1 MPHANALLS
10 ERGRLR
16 LAAFHVESG
25 STIRATAER
34 FQTST
39 TTVVRW
45 SRRYRAVLASG
56 RIPTEADMAD
66 RSSRPR
72 RCPNQT
78 PRKIEKRIRY
88 LRTKHRL
95 GPVQI
100 AGRVGVPASTV
111 HRVLVRAGLNRL
123 ANVDRATGE
132 PVRPCERQAP
142 GELVHVDVK
151 KFGLV
156 PAGGGWK
163 VHGRGFTGSEAAGRA
178 NTADQARRGTGRRGY
193 AYVHSAIDDHS
204 RLAYSE
210 VHDDETAV
218 TTCGFWTRA
227 VAFFAEHGI
236 TVERVMTDNG
246 PNYCSRVFAHL
257 LAEQSIQHKRTRPYR
272 PQTNGKV
279 ERYQRTM
286 RDEWGYGKAYA
297 CESSRCLH
305 LIRFDHSLLGDG
317 VASRLQQMGFAVET
331 FDSNQRTALG

>member
-1 MPHANALLS
+1 MPHGNALLS

-39 TTVVRW
+39 TTVQRW
-45 SRRYRAVLASG
+45 AGRYREVLASG
-56 RIPTEADMAD
+56 RTPTEADMRD

-78 PRKIEKRIRY
+78 PRKTEKRIRH
-88 LRTKHRL
+88 LRTKRRL

-123 ANVDRATGE
+123 AHLDRATGE
-132 PVRPCERQAP
+132 PVRRYERDAP

-151 KFGLV
+151 KFGLI

-163 VHGRGFTGSEAAGRA
+163 VHGRGFTGSDRAARA
-178 NTADQARRGTGRRGY
+178 NTADRARRGTGRCGY

-210 VHDDETAV
+210 VHDDETAA
-218 TTCGFWTRA
+218 TTCGFWIRA

-236 TVERVMTDNG
+236 IIERVMSDNG
-246 PNYCSRVFAHL
+246 PNYRSGAFAQL

-286 RDEWGYGKAYA
+286 RDEWGYAKAYA
-297 CESSRCLH
+297 CESSRRKALAGWLH
-305 LIRFDHSLLGDG
+305 TYNHHRPH
-317 VASRLQQMGFAVET
+317 
-331 FDSNQRTALG
+331 TALGGKPPITRVTNVPGQNT

>member
-1 MPHANALLS
+1 MPHGNALLS

-25 STIRATAER
+25 ATIRATAER

-39 TTVVRW
+39 TTVQRW
-45 SRRYRAVLASG
+45 AGRYREVLASG
-56 RIPTEADMAD
+56 RTPTEADMRD

-72 RCPNQT
+72 RCPTQT
-78 PRKIEKRIRY
+78 RPKVERRIRH
-88 LRTKHRL
+88 LRTKRRL

-123 ANVDRATGE
+123 AHLDRATGE
-132 PVRPCERQAP
+132 PVRRYERDAP
-142 GELVHVDVK
+142 GDLVHVDVK
-151 KFGLV
+151 KFGLI

-163 VHGRGFTGSEAAGRA
+163 VHGRSAMA
-178 NTADQARRGTGRRGY
+178 ARRRLRGQRSRAGWARTGTGRMGY

-210 VHDDETAV
+210 VHDDETAA
-218 TTCGFWTRA
+218 TTCGFWERA
-227 VAFFAEHGI
+227 MVFFAEHAV
-236 TVERVMTDNG
+236 TVVRLMSDNG
-246 PNYCSRVFAHL
+246 PNYRSTAFAQL
-257 LAEQSIQHKRTRPYR
+257 LDQHGIRHKFTRPYR

-286 RDEWGYGKAYA
+286 RDEWGYGKAYS
-297 CESSRCLH
+297 CESARRKALRGWLH
-305 LIRFDHSLLGDG
+305 TYNHHRPH
-317 VASRLQQMGFAVET
+317 
-331 FDSNQRTALG
+331 TALGGKPPITRVTNVPGQNT